1 MKKLTTILVCVA
13 LFSTVAWAATDLD
26 DLSDSLLAQLEEAT
40 YGIIREGAL
49 VDRLWDLEVD
59 LKGQGQKGA
68 TLTRLFQLRDL
79 VFGPGAES
87 LTYKLSILE
96 WHVLKKQSTAP
107 IIRRL
112 TALEAAF
119 LGQTRIGEGSIVERV
134 NMLMLASFDRQTPQT
149 MQVILK
155 RWTPV
160 KVELLTTLDSGK
172 LTKGAPFRYRV
183 VEDVISSGKLLIPAG
198 AIGEGQLV
206 KVSVAGYF
214 GKPGFFEADFGT
226 LSAIDGS
233 RIPVVPRKTLW
244 QKDEDPLRLAAGLS
258 MGGLLISGQL
268 WGGALGLLVRGNQL
282 VIPQG
287 TELELEVAQP
297 CEVTALVL
305 QK

>member
-172 LTKGAPFRYRV
+172 LTKAH
-183 VEDVISSGKLLIPAG
+183 
-198 AIGEGQLV
+198 
-206 KVSVAGYF
+206 
-214 GKPGFFEADFGT
+214 FFATG
-226 LSAIDGS
+226 
-233 RIPVVPRKTLW
+233 
-244 QKDEDPLRLAAGLS
+244 
-258 MGGLLISGQL
+258 
-268 WGGALGLLVRGNQL
+268 
-282 VIPQG
+282 
-287 TELELEVAQP
+287 
-297 CEVTALVL
+297 
-305 QK
+305 